1 MGEVHDERLDP
12 RRAQAMASLGGAM
25 VRVMMAGEMESRLRK
40 VEERVDRL
48 GGSDG

>member
-1 MGEVHDERLDP
+1 MGEVHDGRLHP
-12 RRAQAMASLGGAM
+12 RRAQAMASLAGVM
-25 VRVMMAGEMESRLRK
+25 VRVMTAGEMETRLRK